1 MENIASNRALAFDL
15 LPTRS
20 RLTFY
25 SLHSWLHNQWRLA
38 ISFPGA
44 LLLSRPWY
52 KMRQAQ
58 LSSSPFPL
66 HTVCAYCRS
75 TVLKS
80 LVVALPTSCHAA
92 AHVACSLPPDL
103 HAVVFAFPLPRR
115 LLSSPSHPLF
125 KPRMKPLLPSPA
137 CCSPLPYYVTRCSSS
152 TCCDWNSIAA
162 CRRTRAI
169 ALPNGQAATCV
180 TTPIVLPALLH
191 MSSSPLL

>member
-1 MENIASNRALAFDL
+1 MENTASNRALAFRL
-15 LPTRS
+15 LPTHS
-20 RLTFY
+20 RLSFY
-25 SLHSWLHNQWRLA
+25 SLHSWLRNQWWLA

-66 HTVCAYCRS
+66 HTLHAYCRS

-80 LVVALPTSCHAA
+80 LVIVLPTSCHAA
-92 AHVACSLPPDL
+92 AHVACSPPPDL
-103 HAVVFAFPLPRR
+103 HAVVFAFHLPRR

-137 CCSPLPYYVTRCSSS
+137 CCSPLSYHVARCSSS
-152 TCCDWNSIAA
+152 TCCDWNSVAA
-162 CRRTRAI
+162 CRRTRAV
-169 ALPNGQAATCV
+169 ALPSGQDATCV
-180 TTPIVLPALLH
+180 ATPIVLPALLP
-191 MSSSPLL
+191 MSSSLLL